1 MYLSSEKITR
11 STGRGYTL
19 GVDVLREPEL
29 FDYLKEFHFSDLSK
43 SEDEFDSFDCVSMEH
58 KMFIELKSR
67 KTHYDD
73 LLIEEH
79 KYSSLI
85 MAAGI
90 RSLTPWYINSTPQ
103 GIWGFNLTK
112 LPMPK
117 WEDKWLPITTEFAN
131 KKSRSKPV
139 GYLNIKDG
147 EEF

>member
-1 MYLSSEKITR
+1 MHLSSEKITR
-11 STGRGYTL
+11 SAWRGDTL

-139 GYLNIKDG
+139 GYFNIKDG
-147 EEF
+147 EGF

>member
-1 MYLSSEKITR
+1 MYLSSKKIAR
-11 STGRGYTL
+11 LTGRRDTL

-131 KKSRSKPV
+131 RKSRSKPV
-139 GYLNIKDG
+139 GYFNIKDG
-147 EEF
+147 EGF